1 MQPYISTYSD
11 LRRGTRLCFFRPFH
25 RGGPPDKE
33 NFFRRPPRFPA
44 VKPRSS
50 SSLDA
55 AAKAPWRTKN
65 RADLDAGCVR
75 RSAACVHPWC
85 SMYVYWCGGS
95 WCGDVVMW
103 RGWDEGGV
111 LTSKAKE
118 GESGGLRVGG
128 VGQPGVGEL
137 NVWPRNGSKFGNNS

>member
-1 MQPYISTYSD
+1 
-11 LRRGTRLCFFRPFH
+11 
-25 RGGPPDKE
+25 
-33 NFFRRPPRFPA
+33 
-44 VKPRSS
+44 
-50 SSLDA
+50 
-55 AAKAPWRTKN
+55 
-65 RADLDAGCVR
+65 
-75 RSAACVHPWC
+75 
-85 SMYVYWCGGS
+85 
-95 WCGDVVMW
+95 MW